1 MKASLHLLHG
11 ITERPKV
18 AFIGI
23 NVHII
28 APTFVYIYIY
38 FLSLL
43 NLCSGLGL
51 LFRLGLFVGNKL
63 WLNSLDDVLL
73 GVIHVC
79 CFSIEIYIVW

>member
-28 APTFVYIYIY
+28 APTFVYVYIY
-38 FLSLL
+38 FFITIKLMFGV
-43 NLCSGLGL
+43 GLT
-51 LFRLGLFVGNKL
+51 V
-63 WLNSLDDVLL
+63 
-73 GVIHVC
+73 
-79 CFSIEIYIVW
+79 